1 MHMLQLYIIYIILVS
16 TPTVTLTVLG
26 PQIVNQPLQLYC
38 EVITVRDISNAD
50 IVWRRNNTT
59 VNITCVIALA
69 TSGGLYRSY
78 YTITQ
83 LNTSDDGIMYECG
96 LVVHATSSV
105 IAGTGTVHLNVTSE
119 YVYNLCR
126 LHI

>member
-1 MHMLQLYIIYIILVS
+1 M
-16 TPTVTLTVLG
+16 
-26 PQIVNQPLQLYC
+26 
-38 EVITVRDISNAD
+38 ITERDISNAD
-50 IVWRRNNTT
+50 IVWRRNNTA
-59 VNITCVIALA
+59 VNITCIIALA

-126 LHI
+126 LHISLNTIVNKANLGNFSSQYSQDHYLYDITICYF